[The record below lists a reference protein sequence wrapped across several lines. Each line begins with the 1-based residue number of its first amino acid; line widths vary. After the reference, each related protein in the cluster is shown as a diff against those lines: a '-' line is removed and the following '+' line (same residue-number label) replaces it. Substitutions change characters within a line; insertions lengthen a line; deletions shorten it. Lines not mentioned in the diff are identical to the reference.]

1 MLFALI
7 FLVIFL
13 IGFISVKIV
22 GKKQYKNLMVK
33 EVTVESLKYID
44 ETKGLDYHNLT
55 TTDGLVYSI
64 LGKYNMQEVENVL
77 TKGTTI
83 TIKYYES
90 QFEHKMIIEEIIV
103 NQKLFVSFNNYS
115 LNGVELSGI
124 ASISCFILSIALLL
138 RAKNMKNTNNFDEL
152 DLR

>member
-1 MLFALI
+1 MNTEKNLKNTSKTLMLFALI

-13 IGFISVKIV
+13 IGFISVKIA

-64 LGKYNMQEVENVL
+64 LGKYNMQ
-77 TKGTTI
+77 
-83 TIKYYES
+83 
-90 QFEHKMIIEEIIV
+90 
-103 NQKLFVSFNNYS
+103 
-115 LNGVELSGI
+115 
-124 ASISCFILSIALLL
+124 
-138 RAKNMKNTNNFDEL
+138 
-152 DLR
+152 